1 MFVRGTTDWLS
12 EIYMYDV
19 MMAVQSIC
27 PAKPRGKMVWFNYV
41 YVFPCMRLQKAKLDY
56 ILKKLGSH
64 SSSPTIRNRPNKNKS
79 PNKCQLTHTPTIF
92 CLAITQ
98 FKRWSCVLALNFIT
112 SVDNFHTWTAAL
124 HFLTLAMHDFSQV
137 ANIQGRRFEG
147 SHV

>member
-12 EIYMYDV
+12 ETCMMSWWQYSQSAPQNRGVRWFGLITFMYSH
-19 MMAVQSIC
+19 ACGCKI
-27 PAKPRGKMVWFNYV
+27 
-41 YVFPCMRLQKAKLDY
+41 AKLDY
-56 ILKKLGSH
+56 ILKKFGPH
-64 SSSPTIRNRPNKNKS
+64 SSSLTIRNRPNKNRL
-79 PNKCQLTHTPTIF
+79 PDKCQLTHTETIV

-98 FKRWSCVLALNFIT
+98 FKRWSCVLGLNFIT

-124 HFLTLAMHDFSQV
+124 HFLTLTMHDFSQV